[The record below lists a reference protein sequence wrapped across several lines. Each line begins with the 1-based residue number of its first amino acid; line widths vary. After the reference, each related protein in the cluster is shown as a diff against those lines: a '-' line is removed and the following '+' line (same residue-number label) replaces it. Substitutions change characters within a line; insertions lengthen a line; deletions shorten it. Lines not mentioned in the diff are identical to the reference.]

1 MAKSKRMME
10 TDEKTGVQRQFFPIT
25 HISAII
31 GLDKIISGQ
40 SKVLSVNGKIGA
52 VVITKEDLGLGNAIT
67 ELPYA
72 NEMEDGIITAEMYQK
87 ILNSGAGDYML
98 PIAGIDKLG
107 GVKIGDLLTIDEKGK
122 LSAIKQTDYNFSLE
136 MKQKLDFLQNYS
148 AGQNIN
154 IDEDGVIS
162 AVIESGEEYNLPTAS
177 AEEKGGIK
185 IGDRLTIDEN
195 GKLSADPQ
203 FNYTAGANISI
214 SNTGVISATGG
225 GEGGGVS
232 QEYVDEK
239 ASEAYQSAKA
249 YADSKIPSMTFE
261 KVGEV

>member
-1 MAKSKRMME
+1 MME
-10 TDEKTGVQRQFFPIT
+10 TDDQGVQRQFMPIT
-25 HISAII
+25 HVSAII
-31 GLDKIISGQ
+31 GLEKFVAGET
-40 SKVLSVNGKIGA
+40 KVLSVNGKIGA
-52 VVITKEDLGLGNAIT
+52 VMITKSDLGLENAIT

-72 NEMEDGIITAEMYQK
+72 DESNDGIITAEMYQK
-87 ILNSGAGDYML
+87 ILNSGAGDYVL
-98 PIAGIDKLG
+98 PIAGVDKLG
-107 GVKIGDLLTIDEKGK
+107 GIKLGDLLTIDETGK

-154 IDEDGVIS
+154 IDQDGVIS
-162 AVIESGEEYNLPTAS
+162 AVIEPGKEYELPTAS
-177 AEEKGGIK
+177 DVEKGGVK
-185 IGDRLTIDEN
+185 IGYGLYMAEDTLNAE
-195 GKLSADPQ
+195 PQ

-239 ASEAYQSAKA
+239 ASEAYQNAKA

>member
-1 MAKSKRMME
+1 ME
-10 TDEKTGVQRQFFPIT
+10 TDEHGVQRQLMPIT
-25 HISAII
+25 HASAVI
-31 GLDKIISGQ
+31 GLEKIIAGEA
-40 SKVLSVNGKIGA
+40 KVLSVNGKIGA
-52 VVITKEDLGLGNAIT
+52 VMITKSDLGLENAIT

-72 NEMEDGIITAEMYQK
+72 NETTDGILTAEMYQK
-87 ILNSGAGDYML
+87 LLNSGEGDYVL

-107 GVKIGDLLTIDEKGK
+107 GVKLGDLLTIDETGK
-122 LSAIKQTDYNFSLE
+122 LSAIKQTDYNFTLE

-154 IDEDGVIS
+154 IDADGVIS
-162 AVIESGEEYNLPTAS
+162 AVIEPGQEYNLPTAS

-185 IGDRLTIDEN
+185 IGNRLSIDED
-195 GKLSADPQ
+195 GTLSADPQ

-232 QEYVDEK
+232 QDYVDEK
-239 ASEAYQSAKA
+239 ASEAYQNAKA

>member
-1 MAKSKRMME
+1 ME
-10 TDEKTGVQRQFFPIT
+10 TDDQGVQKQFMPIT
-25 HISAII
+25 HVSAII
-31 GLDKIISGQ
+31 GLEKFVSGEA
-40 SKVLSVNGKIGA
+40 KVLSVNGKIGA
-52 VVITKEDLGLGNAIT
+52 VMITKSDLGLENAIT
-67 ELPYA
+67 ELPFA
-72 NEMEDGIITAEMYQK
+72 SEVNDGIITAEMYQK
-87 ILNSGAGDYML
+87 ILNSGAGDYVL
-98 PIAGIDKLG
+98 PIAGIDRLG
-107 GVKIGDLLTIDEKGK
+107 GVKIGDLLTIDETGK
-122 LSAIKQTDYNFSLE
+122 LSAIKQTDYNFTIE

-162 AVIESGEEYNLPTAS
+162 AVIEPGEEYNLPTAS

-185 IGDRLTIDEN
+185 IGDRLSIDEDGTLN
-195 GKLSADPQ
+195 ADPQ

-232 QEYVDEK
+232 QEYVDQK
-239 ASEAYQSAKA
+239 ASEAYQNAKA

>member
-10 TDEKTGVQRQFFPIT
+10 SDEQGVKRQFFPIT
-25 HISAII
+25 HVSAII

-40 SKVLSVNGKIGA
+40 SKVLSVNGKVGA
-52 VVITKEDLGLGNAIT
+52 IVITKEDLGLGNVIT

-72 NEMEDGIITAEMYQK
+72 NETVDGIITADMYQK
-87 ILNSGAGDYML
+87 ILNSGAGDYVL
-98 PIAGIDKLG
+98 PIAGVDKLG
-107 GVKIGDLLTIDEKGK
+107 GVKLGDLLTIDETGR
-122 LSAIKQTDYNFSLE
+122 LSAIKQTDYSFTLE

-154 IDEDGVIS
+154 IDADGVIS
-162 AVIESGEEYNLPTAS
+162 AVIEPGEEYNLPTAT

-185 IGDRLTIDEN
+185 IGDRLTIDEV
-195 GKLSADPQ
+195 GVLSADPQ

-232 QEYVDEK
+232 QAYVDDK
-239 ASEAYQSAKA
+239 ASEAFQNAKA
-249 YADSKIPSMTFE
+249 YADSKIPSMSFE

>member
-1 MAKSKRMME
+1 MVKSKRMME
-10 TDEKTGVQRQFFPIT
+10 TDEHGVQRQLMPIT
-25 HISAII
+25 HASAVI
-31 GLDKIISGQ
+31 GLEKIIAGEA
-40 SKVLSVNGKIGA
+40 KVLSVNGKIGA
-52 VVITKEDLGLGNAIT
+52 VMITKSDLGLENAIT

-72 NEMEDGIITAEMYQK
+72 NETTDGILTAEMYQK
-87 ILNSGAGDYML
+87 LLNSGEGDYVL

-107 GVKIGDLLTIDEKGK
+107 GVKLGDLLTIDETGK
-122 LSAIKQTDYNFSLE
+122 LSAIKQTDYNFTLE

-154 IDEDGVIS
+154 IDADGVIS
-162 AVIESGEEYNLPTAS
+162 AVIEPGQEYNLPTAS

-185 IGDRLTIDEN
+185 IGNRLSIDED
-195 GKLSADPQ
+195 GTLSADPQ

-232 QEYVDEK
+232 QDYVDEK
-239 ASEAYQSAKA
+239 ASEAYQNAKA